1 MTIGFTTTSAYG
13 SINILPDRGM
23 TRNAKQKTRTVKFGD
38 GYEQR
43 STKGI
48 NNTEETYN
56 VSFKNRTKQEID
68 NIAGYLNSLN
78 GVTAFNFTVPDS
90 ATTEEVTGVLDNA
103 TDNEKTIRVVCDTFS
118 QNYNNADHYN
128 LTATFRRVYES

>member
-1 MTIGFTTTSAYG
+1 MAIGFTTSSAYG
-13 SINILPDRGM
+13 SLTVLPDKGM
-23 TRNAKQKTRTVKFGD
+23 TRSATQKTRVIKFGD

-48 NNTEETYN
+48 NNTEEKYN
-56 VSFKNRTKQEID
+56 LSFKNRTKQEID

-78 GVTAFNFTVPDS
+78 GITSFNFTIPDS
-90 ATTEEVTGVLDNA
+90 ATTEEVTGVLDST
-103 TDNEKTIRVVCDTFS
+103 TDNEKTIKVVCDTFN
-118 QNYNNADHYN
+118 QTYNTGHYN